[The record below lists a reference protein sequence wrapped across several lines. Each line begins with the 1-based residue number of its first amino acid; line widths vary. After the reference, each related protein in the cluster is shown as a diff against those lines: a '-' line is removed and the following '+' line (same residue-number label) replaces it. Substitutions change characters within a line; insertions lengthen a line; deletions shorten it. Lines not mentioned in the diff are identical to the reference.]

1 MHIGEVKLQFG
12 IDHGQGDLAD
22 HLARS
27 VAVHFVDLTT
37 RHIRPPPSICRD
49 GVFPMLGLALA

>member
-12 IDHGQGDLAD
+12 IDRGQDGLAD
-22 HLARS
+22 HLVRS
-27 VAVHFVDLTT
+27 VAVHFVGRAT
-37 RHIRPPPSICRD
+37 RQIRPPPSICRD